1 MNTANSGECILAL
14 MSQGRLFFDSCTT
27 LINTF
32 FKEEEEKARVK
43 GDPEPSAVIALVG
56 RLCQR
61 PTLVC
66 DWD

>member
-1 MNTANSGECILAL
+1 MP
-14 MSQGRLFFDSCTT
+14 QGHLYFDSYTT
-27 LINTF
+27 LINIF